1 MKSKYIKLISL
12 LILGLC
18 ISFLSLGSVT
28 DDYKINDDSRIIYL
42 VHQFEDKDLF
52 KNDIM
57 AEYTKSSQAPITTT
71 LLYFYGFI
79 NNHLD
84 FIVAGK
90 ILSIVLFLAAVIYSY
105 RLGEVIDKKTAF
117 IFSLLVTLQM
127 GITYYYFSGG
137 LSRAFGWPLSLAFM
151 YYLIKDSKLKMLI
164 ILIMQSLFYPPAFLI
179 SFGTYFLLNLHLQKF
194 DFKKYKTLFLTAI
207 IPLSILI
214 LSFANKKNFGQMTNI
229 FEAIAMPEYYTG
241 GRVPV
246 FRGSLPFTDSI
257 KDTIYSIFNYQNT
270 GISNPIYLSSLV
282 IFGIIGLIFLLYYGK
297 KLLPKELHYMALVS
311 VLAFATAFALFFY
324 LYFPNRYISFTI
336 PIYIFAAT
344 SAGLSKL
351 LDTISSKKIK
361 GLLLLSVIILYLVFF
376 VPKIPAAYTICGD
389 KDMYATI
396 SALDKQAIIAGH
408 PKELD
413 CIPIFTKHT
422 VIFMDELTAPYHKEY
437 YKVIKNRLNAFFS
450 AYYSDD
456 IVDMYAFCKKYNVS
470 YVIINRDHF
479 TYSYLNGRIYREP
492 FNIQI
497 KEQLSNK
504 NDFALSHYGGK
515 TIFDDET
522 KYIINC

>member
-28 DDYKINDDSRIIYL
+28 DDYKINDDSGIIYL

-270 GISNPIYLSSLV
+270 GISN
-282 IFGIIGLIFLLYYGK
+282 
-297 KLLPKELHYMALVS
+297 
-311 VLAFATAFALFFY
+311 
-324 LYFPNRYISFTI
+324 
-336 PIYIFAAT
+336 
-344 SAGLSKL
+344 L

-361 GLLLLSVIILYLVFF
+361 GLLLLSVIILSLVFF